1 VYLIMTK
8 DDQMDVTKKEIVAFI
23 LIVIAMLGSLVYGY
37 FLIKEDKAPAP
48 MTCWE
53 KYKDSPEQ
61 IAIQACEVHPVE

>member
-1 VYLIMTK
+1 
-8 DDQMDVTKKEIVAFI
+8 
-23 LIVIAMLGSLVYGY
+23 MLGSLVYGY

-53 KYKDSPEQ
+53 KYKDSSEQ